1 MAWSSA
7 KLKPQ
12 RPVKKEGLF
21 RRKRQNYRRRRQ
33 QEPATRYWPWAL
45 FFSFGFLTLAGLGLG
60 LALLYYQVLTWNLFF
75 IKDTNNI
82 EITGLKR
89 LQPELILQLAKLG
102 PGTNLLAL
110 KPFQVE
116 QTLETHPWIA
126 RATLTRKWPH
136 RVSLQIQEREP
147 VALVQVGE
155 LHYVDRRGNLFKP
168 LSPGDPHDFPIITG
182 MPREFFSPQ
191 QVALP
196 GTMDRIRQLMDLL
209 KNAPPPLNLE
219 NVSEIHVDL
228 ERGFTLFAN
237 GLGAGVDLGRENYQE
252 KLQRLAQAWPVI
264 AKKGFLPQATRIN
277 LDYPQKVLLSLEG
290 MEESQ

>member
-12 RPVKKEGLF
+12 RPVKKEGGF
-21 RRKRQNYRRRRQ
+21 RRKRRNYRRRKK
-33 QEPATRYWPWAL
+33 ESATRYWPWAL
-45 FFSFGFLTLAGLGLG
+45 FFTFGCLPLAGLGLG
-60 LALLYYQVLTWNLFF
+60 LALLYYQVLTLNLFF

-89 LQPELILQLAKLG
+89 LQPELILQLAKMG
-102 PGTNLLAL
+102 PETNLLAL

-116 QTLETHPWIA
+116 QALESHPWIA
-126 RATLTRKWPH
+126 RATLTRKWPQ

-155 LHYVDRRGNLFKP
+155 LHYVDRGGHLFKP

-182 MPREFFSPQ
+182 LPREFFSPQ

-196 GTMDRIRQLMDLL
+196 GTMDRIVQLMDLL
-209 KNAPPPLNLE
+209 KNGPPPLNLE

-237 GLGAGVDLGRENYQE
+237 GLGAGVDLGREQYQE

-264 AKKGFLPQATRIN
+264 TNKGFLPRAARIN
-277 LDYPQKVLLSLEG
+277 LDYPQKVLLSLNG